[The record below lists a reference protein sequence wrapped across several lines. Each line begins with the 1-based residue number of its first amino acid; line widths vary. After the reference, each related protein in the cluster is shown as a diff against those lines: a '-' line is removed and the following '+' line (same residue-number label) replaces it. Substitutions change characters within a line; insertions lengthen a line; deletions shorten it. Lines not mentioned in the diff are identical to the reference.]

1 VVGIS
6 EVNKLGIKFHFGS
19 LKTTSWWEH
28 AIRFVFGGAIT
39 VIAGLLA
46 KKYGPAFGGLFL
58 AFPAIFPASAT
69 MLERHERMEKE
80 EKGVNPGNRGCD
92 AAALDARGAAM
103 GSLALMI
110 FAVFV
115 WLLLPGASA
124 WMIVGAGALWLVA
137 AATFWAMRKYRRRIF
152 GMFMPAKQAKSS
164 VLL

>member
-1 VVGIS
+1 MS
-6 EVNKLGIKFHFGS
+6 KLGIKIHFGS

-69 MLERHERMEKE
+69 MLERHERIEKQ

-115 WLLLPGASA
+115 WLLLPGTSG
-124 WMIVGAGALWLVA
+124 WMIIGAGALWLVA
-137 AATFWAMRKYRRRIF
+137 AAGFWMVRKYRRRIF
-152 GMFMPAKQAKSS
+152 GILSTSKQAKPS
-164 VLL
+164 VLQ

>member
-1 VVGIS
+1 M
-6 EVNKLGIKFHFGS
+6 NKLGIKFHFGS

-69 MLERHERMEKE
+69 MLERHERIEKE
-80 EKGVNPGNRGCD
+80 QKGVNPGNRGCD

-115 WLLLPGASA
+115 WLLLPAKLG
-124 WMIVGAGALWLVA
+124 WMIAVAGALWLVA
-137 AATFWAMRKYRRRIF
+137 AAAFWAMRKYRRRIAGIF
-152 GMFMPAKQAKSS
+152 TAKQAKSS
-164 VLL
+164 ALL

>member
-1 VVGIS
+1 M
-6 EVNKLGIKFHFGS
+6 NKLGIKFHFGA

-28 AIRFVFGGAIT
+28 AIRFIFGGAIT

-69 MLERHERMEKE
+69 MLERHERLEKE

-115 WLLLPGASA
+115 WLLLPRTSA

-137 AATFWAMRKYRRRIF
+137 AAAFWAMRKCRRRIF
-152 GMFMPAKQAKSS
+152 GMLLSSKQVKSS
-164 VLL
+164 ALL

>member
-1 VVGIS
+1 MS
-6 EVNKLGIKFHFGS
+6 KFGIKFHLGS

-28 AIRFVFGGAIT
+28 AIRFIFGGAIT
-39 VIAGLLA
+39 VVAGLLA
-46 KKYGPAFGGLFL
+46 KKFGPSFGGLFL

-92 AAALDARGAAM
+92 AAALDARGAAI

-115 WLLLPGASA
+115 WLLLPRTSG
-124 WMIVGAGALWLVA
+124 WMIIAGGALWLVA
-137 AATFWAMRKYRRRIF
+137 AAAFWAMRKYRRRIL
-152 GMFMPAKQAKSS
+152 GRFMPAKQAKSS
-164 VLL
+164 ALL

>member
-1 VVGIS
+1 M
-6 EVNKLGIKFHFGS
+6 NKLGIKFHFGS

-69 MLERHERMEKE
+69 MLERHERIEKE
-80 EKGVNPGNRGCD
+80 QKGVNPGNRGCD

-115 WLLLPGASA
+115 WLLLPAKSG
-124 WMIVGAGALWLVA
+124 WMIAVAGALWLVA
-137 AATFWAMRKYRRRIF
+137 AAAFWAMRKYRRRIAGIF
-152 GMFMPAKQAKSS
+152 TAKQAKSS
-164 VLL
+164 ALL